1 MGINHYQNDGT
12 LIVRRWHSNILG
24 VWPDCDTLHYL
35 VVAKIRERLSISKQ
49 VTQKFDMER
58 PSLKKLKK
66 VKDMEQY
73 QLKIKNRFA
82 ALENLSD
89 NEDINRAWKKY

>member
-1 MGINHYQNDGT
+1 
-12 LIVRRWHSNILG
+12 
-24 VWPDCDTLHYL
+24 
-35 VVAKIRERLSISKQ
+35 
-49 VTQKFDMER
+49 MER

-66 VKDMEQY
+66 VKVREQY

-82 ALENLSD
+82 ALENLRD

>member
-1 MGINHYQNDGT
+1 
-12 LIVRRWHSNILG
+12 
-24 VWPDCDTLHYL
+24 
-35 VVAKIRERLSISKQ
+35 VVAKIRDRLSVSKQ

-82 ALENLSD
+82 AMENLSD
-89 NEDINRAWKKY
+89 NEDINRVWKKY

>member
-1 MGINHYQNDGT
+1 
-12 LIVRRWHSNILG
+12 
-24 VWPDCDTLHYL
+24 

-73 QLKIKNRFA
+73 QLKIKNRFV